1 MKKLIA
7 IIFIAIF
14 AFAEGKISQNDMDE
28 FDTEFAKKEVFDPLS
43 GYNRVMTSVNDAFY
57 DYILNP
63 VASGY
68 DYVMPDPI
76 QGAFSNFFHNLLYP
90 MRLVNNLLQ
99 GKFQNSWEET
109 QRFLINSTI
118 GFVGLSDAATMHFN
132 IPRHNEDFG
141 QTLGHWGVGSGFHI
155 VWPILGPSN
164 LRDSF
169 GLVADHFTNP
179 ISYVDDEWK
188 AAGIKAFSVV
198 NETSLNPD
206 EYKNIKKNAIDLY
219 PFLRDAYE
227 QRREYL
233 IKE

>member
-14 AFAEGKISQNDMDE
+14 AFADGKISQNDMDE

-179 ISYVDDEWK
+179 ISYVDDEWE